1 MVFFDTFRLVWVKLL
16 FIWQILMIMWILP
29 VCNIIVICRGPSRT
43 FMAFEPTAIPIDFAT
58 PLLIWY
64 KNLSIFVH
72 QMSTTKFAYKKSGQF
87 GSITEEKWIW
97 KQDDKTLER
106 LESGSSRIIFSL
118 TRFPI
123 FIKINLERYSKYW
136 TKQNGVF
143 WHFYARLGQATVY
156 MAYSHDYV
164 NPSNK

>member
-1 MVFFDTFRLVWVKLL
+1 
-16 FIWQILMIMWILP
+16 MIMGILP
-29 VCNIIVICRGPSRT
+29 ISNNIVICRSPSRT
-43 FMAFEPTAIPIDFAT
+43 FMAFEPTAIPIDFAA
-58 PLLIWY
+58 PLRIWY
-64 KNLSIFVH
+64 KNLPIIVQKH
-72 QMSTTKFAYKKSGQF
+72 LTTSFAYKKSGQF

-164 NPSNK
+164 NPSSM

>member
-97 KQDDKTLER
+97 KQDNKTLER
-106 LESGSSRIIFSL
+106 LESGNSRIIFSW

-123 FIKINLERYSKYW
+123 FIKINK
-136 TKQNGVF
+136 VF
-143 WHFYARLGQATVY
+143 
-156 MAYSHDYV
+156 
-164 NPSNK
+164 